1 MLTFKDNDYI
11 LILGG
16 DIVSF
21 KDRLKEARIA
31 RGLKQKELADLIGG
45 ITGNTISNYEKGVSS
60 PSVEIMQRIFDIL
73 EVTPNFMFQD
83 SFNSDYNEKLN
94 MDEIAILKKYR
105 ELDDIS
111 KNIVSYLINEE
122 LKRDNTN
129 AKYSDNDKNANILKI
144 PLADASLSAG
154 TGNLLLT
161 DSYELIEV
169 NGNIYPNADVAFKV
183 KGDSMEPDYYDGDI
197 VYIHK
202 QPTINIGEI
211 GAFLY
216 DDEQYIKQLIK
227 VDGVYKLHS
236 LNKNYKD
243 IEITKD
249 LITYGKVIN

>member
-1 MLTFKDNDYI
+1 M
-11 LILGG
+11 
-16 DIVSF
+16 SF
-21 KDRLKEARIA
+21 KERLKEARIA
-31 RGLKQKELADLIGG
+31 RNLKQKELADLIGG

-60 PSVEIMQRIFDIL
+60 PSVEIMQRIFDVL

-105 ELDDIS
+105 ELDNIS
-111 KNIVSYLINEE
+111 KNIVSFIITEE
-122 LKRDNTN
+122 SKRNYKSTN
-129 AKYSDNDKNANILKI
+129 YSNLDKSANILKI

-169 NGNIYPNADVAFKV
+169 DGNKYPNADVAFKV
-183 KGDSMEPDYYDGDI
+183 KGDSMEPDYHDGDI

-202 QPTINIGEI
+202 QPTINVGEI

-227 VDGVYKLHS
+227 VDGIYKLHS
-236 LNKNYKD
+236 LNKKYED
-243 IEITKD
+243 IEIKRE